1 MSSMFKIG
9 DKVVHPYHGAGMVID
24 IEEKKFLKARGRYYI
39 IDLLAYD
46 GIVMV
51 PIDKV
56 QRIGL
61 RRVSGTRAISRAMN
75 TLTSTPDTLS
85 SDHRERQAR
94 AEEKLKTGDLLKVTE
109 VVRNLAWRN
118 HQGRLT
124 MADNKLYQR
133 AQTFLAGELALAKGI
148 EIQEAMKQ
156 LQTVLN
162 DEWLA
167 LAESQL

>member
-1 MSSMFKIG
+1 MFKIG

-24 IEEKKFLKARGRYYI
+24 IEEKKLLKERGRYYI
-39 IDLLAYD
+39 IDLVASD

-51 PIDKV
+51 PTNNV

-61 RRVSGTRAISRAMN
+61 RRASGRRAISRAMN
-75 TLTSTPDTLS
+75 TLASTPDTLS

-94 AEEKLKTGDLLKVTE
+94 AQERLNTGDLIEVTE

-118 HQGRLT
+118 SEAGLT

-133 AQTFLAGELALAKGI
+133 AQTFLASELALAKDI
-148 EIQEAMKQ
+148 ELQEALER
-156 LQTVLN
+156 LQTALN
-162 DEWLA
+162 D
-167 LAESQL
+167 

>member
-1 MSSMFKIG
+1 MFKIG

-24 IEEKKFLKARGRYYI
+24 IEEKMLLKEYRRYYI
-39 IDLLAYD
+39 VDLVACD
-46 GIVMV
+46 GVVMV
-51 PIDKV
+51 PTRDTQK
-56 QRIGL
+56 IGL
-61 RRVSGTRAISRAMN
+61 RRVSGRQAISQALN

-94 AEEKLKTGDLLKVTE
+94 AQEKLNTGDLIEVTE
-109 VVRNLAWRN
+109 VMRNLGWRN

-133 AQTFLAGELALAKGI
+133 AQTFLASELSLAKGI
-148 EIQEAMKQ
+148 ELQEAMNQ

-162 DEWLA
+162 DEWLT
-167 LAESQL
+167 LAEG

>member
-1 MSSMFKIG
+1 MSSIFQIG
-9 DKVVHPYHGAGMVID
+9 DKVVHPYHGAGKVID
-24 IEEKKFLKARGRYYI
+24 IKEKNLLKQRGRYYI
-39 IDLLAYD
+39 IDLVASD

-61 RRVSGTRAISRAMN
+61 RRVSGRRAISRAMD
-75 TLTSTPDTLS
+75 TLASTPDTLS

-94 AEEKLKTGDLLKVTE
+94 AQEKLNTGDLIKVTE

-118 HQGRLT
+118 HEGRLT

-133 AQTFLAGELALAKGI
+133 AQTFLASELALARGI
-148 EIQEAMKQ
+148 ALREAMEQ
-156 LQTVLN
+156 LQTALN
-162 DEWLA
+162 DE
-167 LAESQL
+167 

>member
-1 MSSMFKIG
+1 MFKIG

-24 IEEKKFLKARGRYYI
+24 IEEKKLLKECGRYYI
-39 IDLLAYD
+39 IDLVACD

-51 PIDKV
+51 PTNNIKK
-56 QRIGL
+56 IGL
-61 RRVSGTRAISRAMN
+61 RRVSGRRAISRAMN
-75 TLTSTPDTLS
+75 TLASTPDTLS

-94 AEEKLKTGDLLKVTE
+94 AQEKLNTGDLIKVTE

-133 AQTFLAGELALAKGI
+133 AQTFLAGELALAKGM
-148 EIQEAMKQ
+148 ELQEAMKQ
-156 LQTVLN
+156 LQATVN
-162 DEWLA
+162 EKQLA
-167 LAESQL
+167 LARDQP

>member
-1 MSSMFKIG
+1 MFKIG

-24 IEEKKFLKARGRYYI
+24 IEEKEFLEQCRRYYI
-39 IDLLAYD
+39 IDLLACD
-46 GIVMV
+46 GVVMV
-51 PIDKV
+51 PTDNV

-75 TLTSTPDTLS
+75 TLASTPDTLS
-85 SDHRERQAR
+85 SDHRERQAH
-94 AEEKLKTGDLLKVTE
+94 AQEKLNTGDLIKVTE

-124 MADNKLYQR
+124 MADSKLYQR
-133 AQTFLAGELALAKGI
+133 AQAFLAGELALAKGI

-167 LAESQL
+167 LAEGQL

>member
-1 MSSMFKIG
+1 MFKIG
-9 DKVVHPYHGAGMVID
+9 DKVVHPYHGAGMVIN
-24 IEEKKFLKARGRYYI
+24 IEEKRFLKERGRYYI

-51 PIDKV
+51 PTNNIQK
-56 QRIGL
+56 IGL

-75 TLTSTPDTLS
+75 TLASTPDTLS

-94 AEEKLKTGDLLKVTE
+94 AQEKLNTGDLIKVTE

-118 HQGRLT
+118 HQGGLT

-133 AQTFLAGELALAKGI
+133 AQTFLASELALARGI
-148 EIQEAMKQ
+148 ELQEAKEL
-156 LQTVLN
+156 LQT
-162 DEWLA
+162 A
-167 LAESQL
+167 LTD